1 VAPWRVL
8 AVKAD
13 AMGNWFS
20 SSAEVA
26 MPGAELALA
35 GLESVLVKSV
45 SSVGYHHLVLSTE
58 GVIYSFGEGAHGG
71 LGRLEGDLSAPRAVE
86 GLRGVR
92 VKAVAAGG
100 YHSLALSDH
109 GEVYSFGHGGYGQLG
124 HGDQEHQPTP
134 KLIEGLRGVRVT
146 AIAAGGYHSLVLSD
160 RGALYTFGEGAHG
173 QLGHGEHKDGRQT
186 TPKLIETL
194 PVRGRVTAIA
204 AGGYHSVLLSDHG
217 ALYTFGHGGYGQ
229 LGHGD
234 RMHQPTPTLVDGLP
248 AQGRVTAMAAGAFH
262 TVASTDRGA
271 LFAFGAGGKGQLGL
285 GDTSDALRPAQ
296 VTAMEGRLVRAMA
309 AGISHSL
316 FQDNFGQLFEV
327 GWGGSANERTTPSL
341 VDGLKGVRVAEEGGS
356 IAAGGRGSL
365 ACASNRRCFRWD
377 EQGVCNVTED
387 KGEAQVY
394 PPAT

>member
-1 VAPWRVL
+1 VL
-8 AVKAD
+8 AVNAD

-134 KLIEGLRGVRVT
+134 KLIEGLRGV
-146 AIAAGGYHSLVLSD
+146 
-160 RGALYTFGEGAHG
+160 
-173 QLGHGEHKDGRQT
+173 
-186 TPKLIETL
+186 
-194 PVRGRVTAIA
+194 RVTAIA